1 MRRRVYLAMWAA
13 GVVSPVIGSA
23 LAAQTIMPDAS
34 ILNQDA
40 PPLNPVD
47 TAPGP
52 QSPLDRPQSPLDRP
66 NTAPAPVTAAP
77 TTPSASVSNPQP
89 VRPQVAPRTTT
100 QTPARILPPP
110 IQGPELDPALQAQ
123 SLTDLPEPVAAP
135 LAIDFAND
143 PVLALANST
152 ADAETFRTIVVS
164 ALEDS
169 PTTREALALEAAADA
184 RVDEAR
190 SGLLPVLDMNVAS
203 FRTFDR
209 AFTNDPQNLIER
221 SRPRK
226 RTDFTLQLVQPIWD
240 FGGALANTR
249 AAAARL
255 RAAGFQREARTGQV
269 AGEMVV
275 AWTQVFGY
283 QALERLYEGFLA
295 AQDGL
300 DDAIDRR
307 IALGV
312 SAEGDRSRVASLRAQ
327 GAVQLAQARRQ
338 LAGAEARFRVLS
350 GFPPPDRLMRPPLL
364 EQAGLSLDAAQTA
377 AQDVPEV
384 RTYEELAKAR
394 QQEARAADARKLPNI
409 TGRVDYGRYGFL
421 EDRADYDL
429 RGTINIGWRFF
440 GGGVWARARAA
451 DADADAANAVAD
463 RVREEAARDAAVA
476 WSDVQALEAEVAAL
490 EQAYRAARQSRDI
503 VVARFGALR
512 GTLFDVADSQSIYL
526 NAASS
531 YIRSLAELDAARYIL
546 ILRTG
551 RMTEILNIPDTEIPL

>member
-1 MRRRVYLAMWAA
+1 MWTA
-13 GVVSPVIGSA
+13 GAFAPAIGCPLS
-23 LAAQTIMPDAS
+23 AQTITPDAS

-40 PPLNPVD
+40 PAANPVD
-47 TAPGP
+47 TAPRP
-52 QSPLDRPQSPLDRP
+52 KSPLERP

-77 TTPSASVSNPQP
+77 TTPPASISDPEPILDP
-89 VRPQVAPRTTT
+89 VPRRETTRSPAIA
-100 QTPARILPPP
+100 TPAPAPAPL
-110 IQGPELDPALQAQ
+110 QGPELDPGLQAQ
-123 SLTDLPEPVAAP
+123 ATTDLPEPVSSP
-135 LAIDFAND
+135 LDIDFAGD
-143 PVLALANST
+143 PVLTLSRST
-152 ADAETFRTIVVS
+152 ADADTFRAIVVS
-164 ALEDS
+164 ALKDS
-169 PTTREALALEAAADA
+169 PTTREALALEEAADA
-184 RVDEAR
+184 RVAEAR
-190 SGLLPVLDMNVAS
+190 SGLLPVIDMNVAS
-203 FRTFDR
+203 FRTIDR
-209 AFTNDPQNLIER
+209 QFTDDPQNLIER

-300 DDAIDRR
+300 EEAIDRR
-307 IALGV
+307 IELGV

-338 LAGAEARFRVLS
+338 LSGAEARFKVLS
-350 GFPPPDRLMRPPLL
+350 GFAPPTRLMRPPLL
-364 EQAGLSLDAAQTA
+364 EPTDISLDYAQAA

-384 RTYEELAKAR
+384 KTYEELAKAR

-421 EDRADYDL
+421 EDRVDYDL

-512 GTLFDVADSQSIYL
+512 GTLFDVADSQSVYL
-526 NAASS
+526 NAAGS

-551 RMTEILNIPDTEIPL
+551 RMTEILNIQDTEIPL